1 MYEVQL
7 QLVNPLAVELR
18 LLYLVSQFCWL
29 YCPFKKKKIFF
40 LFDENFVSFDTSNV
54 RSLAVFNPCIQRRLL
69 LALFL
74 LLM

>member
-1 MYEVQL
+1 MCEVQL

-29 YCPFKKKKIFF
+29 YCPFKKKKKN

-54 RSLAVFNPCIQRRLL
+54 RSLAVFNPCIQQRLL
-69 LALFL
+69 LAFL
-74 LLM
+74 LLFM